1 MGASM
6 FDGRRELISR
16 VGSGLRNLFH
26 RSGRSFILWS
36 DKSAGKFSALVGLR
50 NFY

>member
-1 MGASM
+1 MEIEGLI
-6 FDGRRELISR
+6 GR
-16 VGSGLRNLFH
+16 VDSGLRNLFPG
-26 RSGRSFILWS
+26 SGGSFILWS

>member
-1 MGASM
+1 MV
-6 FDGRRELISR
+6 DGRKELISR
-16 VGSGLRNLFH
+16 VDSGLRNLSH
-26 RSGRSFILWS
+26 RGGGSFTLWS